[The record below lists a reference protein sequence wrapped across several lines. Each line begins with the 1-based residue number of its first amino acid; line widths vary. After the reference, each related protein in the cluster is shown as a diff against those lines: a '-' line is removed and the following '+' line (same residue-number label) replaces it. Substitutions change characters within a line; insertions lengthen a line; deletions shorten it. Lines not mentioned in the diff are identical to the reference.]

1 VSAAFGLYPTRDLVP
16 AQRAAAGTVVA
27 LDTPVFDNG
36 VGLFRKSWWL
46 PVPAQL
52 PSARALRLADSQ
64 LQARFVARRFNVNTS
79 NTAWI
84 SATRE
89 LGESRTK
96 LDLTWP
102 ARVVSIPRQSLHG
115 GFTFD
120 LLRADGNHVAAQP
133 TQSGRTGSEL
143 AEPWVGTPLVVR
155 IVAPLF
161 DLDLRQDNVG
171 IDTGIGA
178 KLRLRAAPGGPGGG
192 ATGIVKEQAG
202 VMMLLGQQLRQL
214 TLQGAPTSPRLK
226 LFAELADAA
235 PAMLLWQALLPGE
248 QASAELPA
256 QPIADEWAPAFEQL
270 RTLAGDAAT
279 RPALLRLDIESD
291 APCTVTLTQLQ
302 LALDADFELLAEA
315 QRFDFDG
322 QSRRSAALAL
332 DLPAGGS
339 PEALRLGGR
348 VNIEAG
354 SDAGAAALPADGR
367 RGALL
372 GADQAVVQPVQLAAP
387 ASLAGLALAWSPL
400 SDMVTG
406 RLRLLA
412 DDGGR
417 PGARVLVEQ
426 AFEID
431 TPQLDWLALRWS
443 AIDLQSQTLWIEFS
457 LLGGIGLWLFAT
469 TPVAPAGWIEQGAV
483 LPPTRLL
490 LNETMALHWLAPAA
504 DGANQ
509 RAVGVRI
516 AGNVIASELPAQTLA
531 LQVPKPSLALLAAHA
546 LQFTGGAR
554 GSVTV
559 ESALLTMRL

>member
-1 VSAAFGLYPTRDLVP
+1 MSSAFGLYPTRGLVP

-52 PSARALRLADSQ
+52 PSALALRLAASQ

-84 SATRE
+84 SATRD
-89 LGESRTK
+89 LGENRTR

-102 ARVVSIPRQSLHG
+102 ARVVAIPRPSLHG

-120 LLRADGNHVAAQP
+120 LLRADGDHVAAQP
-133 TQSGRTGSEL
+133 TQSGHTGSDL

-155 IVAPLF
+155 IVASLF
-161 DLDLRQDNVG
+161 DLDFSQEIVG

-178 KLRLRAAPGGPGGG
+178 NLRSRAAPGPAVDG
-192 ATGIVKEQAG
+192 ATGIGQQQAG
-202 VMMLLGQQLRQL
+202 VVTLLGQQLRQL

-226 LFAELADAA
+226 LFAELPEAA

-256 QPIADEWAPAFEQL
+256 QPITDEWAPAFEQL
-270 RTLAGDAAT
+270 RKLAADAAT

-302 LALDADFELLAEA
+302 LALDADFELLAQA

-332 DLPAGGS
+332 DLPAGS

-348 VNIEAG
+348 VNIEAS

-372 GADQAVVQPVQLAAP
+372 VADQAVVQPVLLAAP
-387 ASLAGLALAWSPL
+387 ASLAGLALAWAPL
-400 SDMVTG
+400 SDAVTG

-412 DDGGR
+412 DGGGR

-431 TPQLDWLALRWS
+431 TPRLDWLALRWS

-457 LLGGIGLWLFAT
+457 LLGGIGVWLFAAA
-469 TPVAPAGWIEQGAV
+469 PVAPAGWIEQGAV

-490 LNETMALHWLAPAA
+490 LNETMALRWLAPAA
-504 DGANQ
+504 DGATQ
-509 RAVGVRI
+509 RAVGVQI
-516 AGNVIASELPAQTLA
+516 GGDVIASELPAQTLA
-531 LQVPKPSLALLAAHA
+531 LQVPKPSLALLAVNAI
-546 LQFTGGAR
+546 QFTGGAR

-559 ESALLTMRL
+559 ESALLTLRL